1 MRIAITGSNGQL
13 GLALRKTLAGHALMN
28 IDLPEHD
35 ITDLGG
41 IVAAVRLFGPEVIIH
56 TAAITDVDGC
66 ERNPELAY
74 RVNVLGTRNMA
85 VAAQQCGA
93 PMVCISTDY
102 VFDGARQ
109 EPYWEW
115 DAANP
120 QSVYART
127 KWLGEEQTRQILQ
140 EFYIVRVA
148 WLYGAGPRNF
158 VRGTVLRLAQ
168 ERDAITMVTDELGSP
183 TFAQDVAEAL
193 VRLIALPAYG
203 VYQLPNAGICSRYDW
218 AAEILRLAG
227 LAERVNLIPSEN
239 YQRAAV
245 VPKRVEMRNFAAAEL
260 GITMRPW
267 RDALRDY
274 MAQEGLLHG

>member
-13 GLALRKTLAGHALMN
+13 GLALRKTLAAHALMN

-35 ITDLGG
+35 ITNLES
-41 IVAAVRLFGPEVIIH
+41 ITEAVRLFAPEVIIH

-93 PMVCISTDY
+93 PMVYISTDY
-102 VFDGARQ
+102 VFDGAQ
-109 EPYWEW
+109 EAPYWEL
-115 DAANP
+115 DTANP

-127 KWLGEEQTRQILQ
+127 KWLGEEQTRQLLQ
-140 EFYIVRVA
+140 RFYVVRVA

-158 VRGTVLRLAQ
+158 VRTVLRLAQ
-168 ERDAITMVTDELGSP
+168 ERDAISMVTDESGSP
-183 TFAQDVAEAL
+183 TYAQDVAEAL
-193 VRLIALPAYG
+193 VRLIAQPAYG
-203 VYQLPNAGICSRYDW
+203 TYQLPNAGVCSRYDW
-218 AAEILRLAG
+218 AAEILQLAG
-227 LAERVNLIPSEN
+227 LTERVNLIPSEN
-239 YQRAAV
+239 YPRAAR
-245 VPKRVEMRNFAAAEL
+245 VPKHVEMRNFAAAEL

-267 RDALRDY
+267 REALRDY
-274 MAQEGLLHG
+274 MAQEGLLQHG